1 MDRVEDDIYINQDLK
16 YEKVLGNELPLFR
29 ARKVIETK
37 QHTLLTENLIYIIKL
52 RDTEKRYKVNQDKY
66 LILDLETYGERV
78 KIGSYY
84 GNIQEWFGFFWNET
98 IIYQKSKF

>member
-1 MDRVEDDIYINQDLK
+1 MK
-16 YEKVLGNELPLFR
+16 KVLATSELPLFR

-84 GNIQEWFGFFWNET
+84 GNIQEWFGFFGMKLLY
-98 IIYQKSKF
+98 IKKK